1 MSRRTR
7 TDQAVTTQSMLWPD
21 GQVDAAFNVI
31 NRRRSLIRRL
41 DHLLED
47 AANEQFHEA
56 AVVLRDALE
65 RLRLAL
71 VKDTLALQPEN
82 IEA

>member
-1 MSRRTR
+1 
-7 TDQAVTTQSMLWPD
+7 MLWPE
-21 GQVDAAFNVI
+21 GQMDAAFNVI

-65 RLRLAL
+65 RLRMAL
-71 VKDTLALQPEN
+71 VKDTLSLQHQDGEV
-82 IEA
+82 

>member
-1 MSRRTR
+1 MSRRIR
-7 TDQAVTTQSMLWPD
+7 IAPPVTSQSMLWPE
-21 GQVDAAFNVI
+21 GQIEATFNVI

-65 RLRLAL
+65 RLRMAL
-71 VKDTLALQPEN
+71 VKDTLALRPEDG
-82 IEA
+82 AA

>member
-1 MSRRTR
+1 MSRRSR
-7 TDQAVTTQSMLWPD
+7 TILPVTNQTMLWPQ
-21 GQVDAAFNVI
+21 GSIEATFNVI

-65 RLRLAL
+65 RLRMAL
-71 VKDTLALQPEN
+71 VKDTLALQHETKGD
-82 IEA
+82 